1 MIIDQQTT
9 IAAPIDRVWDFVMD
23 IPAISRCVP
32 GVEGFDR
39 LDDDTFAGILKVKV
53 GPVTVRLEG
62 RIVVAERDR
71 DRWSSRLEIQ
81 AKERRIASSV
91 SAVTTLSLVQVSDD
105 ATELHIHTDASIL
118 GKLGEFG
125 QSVMRRK
132 ADQLVAE
139 FAKNA
144 SVEVSRR

>member
-9 IAAPIDRVWDFVMD
+9 ISAPVEKVWDFVMD
-23 IPAISRCVP
+23 IPAVSRCVP
-32 GVEGFDR
+32 GVESFEPV
-39 LDDDTFAGILKVKV
+39 DDHTFAGTLKVKV

-71 DRWSSRLEIQ
+71 DGLSSRLEIQ

-91 SAVTTLSLVQVSDD
+91 SATTTLTLVSTADGS
-105 ATELHIHTDASIL
+105 TELHVHTDASIL

-125 QSVMRRK
+125 QSVMRRE
-132 ADQLVAE
+132 ADQIMAE

-144 SVEVSRR
+144 ALEVSRR

>member
-9 IAAPIDRVWDFVMD
+9 IPAPVEQVWAFVMD
-23 IPAISRCVP
+23 IPAVSRCVP
-32 GVEGFDR
+32 GVESFEPV
-39 LDDDTFAGILKVKV
+39 DDDTFAGTLKVKV

-62 RIVVAERDR
+62 RIVVAERDVEGR
-71 DRWSSRLEIQ
+71 SSRLEIQ

-91 SAVTTLSLVQVSDD
+91 SATTTLTLVPTADGS
-105 ATELHIHTDASIL
+105 TELHVHTDASIL

-132 ADQLVAE
+132 ADQIMAE

-144 SVEVSRR
+144 ALEVSRR

>member
-1 MIIDQQTT
+1 MIIDQKTT
-9 IAAPIDRVWDFVMD
+9 IEAPIDRVWDFVMD
-23 IPAISRCVP
+23 IPAVSRCVP

-71 DRWSSRLEIQ
+71 DGLSSRLEIQ

-91 SAVTTLSLVQVSDD
+91 SATTTLTLVQASDEV
-105 ATELHIHTDASIL
+105 TELHIHTDASIL

-132 ADQLVAE
+132 ADQLVTE

-144 SVEVSRR
+144 SLEVSRR

>member
-1 MIIDQQTT
+1 MIIDQIAT
-9 IAAPIDRVWDFVMD
+9 IPAPVEQVWDFIMD
-23 IPAISRCVP
+23 IPAVSRCVP
-32 GVEGFDR
+32 GVDAFEAVDA
-39 LDDDTFAGILKVKV
+39 DTFAGTMKVKV

-71 DRWSSRLEIQ
+71 ETRSSRLEIQ

-91 SAVTTLSLVQVSDD
+91 SATTSLRLVPVSDE
-105 ATELHIHTDASIL
+105 ATELHIHTEASIL

-132 ADQLVAE
+132 ADQIVTE
-139 FAKNA
+139 FVKNA
-144 SVEVSRR
+144 ALEISRR